1 MKQYNIELFPS
12 VSYVE
17 KLLFTKHLS
26 VMIKS
31 GITITESIDTLASQT
46 RSSLFKKVL
55 TQVLHDIRNGQT
67 LARSLQKHPKVFDTF
82 YTSLIEVSEE
92 SGTLEE
98 NLQFLANQL
107 AKDYALRKKI
117 QGALLYPGIVITAVT
132 IVGFGMSIFVL
143 PKLVD
148 LFTSMDVKLPLT
160 TQILLFFAN
169 LMKNHG
175 ILVIAGFITT
185 LILLRIFVNLPK
197 VKPLWHA
204 FLLAVPIFGPFNQS
218 AQLALFSRNLGV
230 MLKSGLPIKKALDIQ
245 YGITS
250 NLVFKS
256 YIEKLQKSVNKGK
269 SIEDELN
276 SGAFSL
282 MSPIAIKMIGVGEK
296 TGKLDEVLLY
306 LGDFFEDEV
315 DNTAKNLSVV
325 LEPIILLVIGLIVGF
340 VALAILSPIYEL
352 TGSIK
357 R

>member
-1 MKQYNIELFPS
+1 
-12 VSYVE
+12 
-17 KLLFTKHLS
+17 
-26 VMIKS
+26 MIKS
-31 GITITESIDTLASQT
+31 GITITESIDTLAAQT

-67 LARSLQKHPKVFDTF
+67 LAKSLKKHPKAFDNF

-92 SGTLEE
+92 SGTLET
-98 NLQFLANQL
+98 NLEFLAHQL

-117 QGALLYPGIVITAVT
+117 QGALLYPSIVLTAVT

-148 LFTSMDVKLPLT
+148 LFTSLNVKLPLT

-169 LMKNHG
+169 LMKDHG
-175 ILVIAGFITT
+175 ILVVAGFIVT
-185 LILLRIFVNLPK
+185 LMLIRLVLNFQK
-197 VKPLWHA
+197 VKPHWHA
-204 FLLAVPIFGPFNQS
+204 FLLAMPVFGPFNQNG
-218 AQLALFSRNLGV
+218 QLASFTRNLGV

-245 YGITS
+245 YEITS
-250 NLVFKS
+250 NLVFKR

-269 SIEDELN
+269 SLEDELN

-296 TGKLDEVLLY
+296 SGKLDEVLLY

-325 LEPIILLVIGLIVGF
+325 LEPIILLVIGLLVGF